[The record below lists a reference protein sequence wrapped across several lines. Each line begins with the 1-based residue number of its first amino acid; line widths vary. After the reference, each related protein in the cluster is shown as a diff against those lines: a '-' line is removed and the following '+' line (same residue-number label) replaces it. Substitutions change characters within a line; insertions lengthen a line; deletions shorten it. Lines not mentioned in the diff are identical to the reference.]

1 MADANLIFAPPIHDK
16 SFRNEDYMNVKNLA
30 NIITVSR
37 IIVSIS
43 MVFVIP
49 FSSIFFLLY
58 LYCGISDIIDGYIA
72 RKTHTE
78 SVRGAL
84 LDSIADI
91 VFLAIIAFKLVPLV
105 FKIMPNW
112 SIVVCIIITIVKV
125 MVYLV
130 GYIKFH
136 CFVALHTILNKVM
149 GIVLFLSMY
158 MFMIVEGDI
167 IIVFLCIVG
176 VIAAIEELLCVILL
190 RSYTPDIR
198 TVFELK

>member
-1 MADANLIFAPPIHDK
+1 
-16 SFRNEDYMNVKNLA
+16 MNVKNLA

-37 IIVSIS
+37 IIISIS
-43 MVFVIP
+43 MAFVIP
-49 FSSIFFLLY
+49 FSSTFFLLY
-58 LYCGISDIIDGYIA
+58 SYCGISDIIDGFVA

-105 FKIMPNW
+105 FKTLPNW

-125 MVYLV
+125 M
-130 GYIKFH
+130 G
-136 CFVALHTILNKVM
+136 M
-149 GIVLFLSMY
+149 VLFLSMY
-158 MFMIVEGDI
+158 MFMLVDVDI
-167 IIVFLCIVG
+167 IIFFLCIVG
-176 VIAAIEELLCVILL
+176 IIAAIEELLCVILL

>member
-1 MADANLIFAPPIHDK
+1 M
-16 SFRNEDYMNVKNLA
+16 
-30 NIITVSR
+30 
-37 IIVSIS
+37 
-43 MVFVIP
+43 
-49 FSSIFFLLY
+49 
-58 LYCGISDIIDGYIA
+58 
-72 RKTHTE
+72 
-78 SVRGAL
+78 RGAL

-91 VFLAIIAFKLVPLV
+91 VFLAIIAFKLVSLV
-105 FKIMPNW
+105 FKILPNW

-158 MFMIVEGDI
+158 IFMIVEVDI

-198 TVFELK
+198 TVFELMK

>member
-1 MADANLIFAPPIHDK
+1 
-16 SFRNEDYMNVKNLA
+16 MNVKNLA

-49 FSSIFFLLY
+49 FSSTFFLLY
-58 LYCGISDIIDGYIA
+58 SYCGISDIIDGFVA

-130 GYIKFH
+130 GYIKFY

-149 GIVLFLSMY
+149 GIVLFLTMC
-158 MFMIVEGDI
+158 MFMLVDVDI
-167 IIVFLCIVG
+167 IIFFLCIVG

>member
-1 MADANLIFAPPIHDK
+1 M
-16 SFRNEDYMNVKNLA
+16 
-30 NIITVSR
+30 
-37 IIVSIS
+37 
-43 MVFVIP
+43 
-49 FSSIFFLLY
+49 
-58 LYCGISDIIDGYIA
+58 
-72 RKTHTE
+72 
-78 SVRGAL
+78 RGAL
-84 LDSIADI
+84 LDSIADM

-105 FKIMPNW
+105 FKILPNW

-158 MFMIVEGDI
+158 MFMLVDVDI

-176 VIAAIEELLCVILL
+176 VIAAIAAIEELLCVILL